1 MPHSERKRKPDWLK
15 VRFPTGANVDR
26 IRSQLRRLGLHTVCE
41 ESLCPN
47 MGECWRGGTA
57 TFMLMGEL
65 CTRGCRFCAVKSAA
79 RPAPLDPEEPEKV
92 GRTVASLGL
101 RYVVLTSVDRDD
113 LPDGGADHFART
125 VEALKREQPDL
136 LVEILVPDFQGDPA
150 AIDRVAGC
158 GADVLAHNVETVE
171 RLTPR
176 VRDPRATYEQSLRVL
191 EELKGRSGGTLTKSS
206 LMLGLGERDEEVEA
220 AFRDLRSAGCD
231 ILTLGQY
238 LQPGR
243 RHLEVVTYLHP
254 ESFDEWRRRA
264 ERHGFLHVAA
274 GPLVRSSYRA
284 GEFFVQALLRGT
296 GTGGEGEDDG
306 RAASPARG

>member
-26 IRSQLRRLGLHTVCE
+26 IRSHLRRLQLHTVCE

-47 MGECWRGGTA
+47 VGECWRGGTA
-57 TFMLMGEL
+57 TFLLMGEV
-65 CTRGCRFCAVKSAA
+65 CTRGCRFCAVKTAA
-79 RPAPLDPEEPEKV
+79 RPAPLDPGEPEKV

-136 LVEILVPDFQGDPA
+136 LVEILVPDFQGEDA
-150 AIDRVAGC
+150 ALERVATC

-176 VRDPRATYEQSLRVL
+176 VRDRRADYRLSLDVL
-191 EELKGRSGGTLTKSS
+191 ARLKERSGGTMTKSS

-238 LQPGR
+238 LQPSR
-243 RHLEVVTYLHP
+243 RHLPVVTYLHP
-254 ESFDEWRRRA
+254 ESFDAWRRRA
-264 ERHGFLHVAA
+264 GEHGFLYVAA

-284 GEFFVQALLRGT
+284 GEFFVRALLRGEE
-296 GTGGEGEDDG
+296 GGGEGDG
-306 RAASPARG
+306 RTASPAGG